1 MSSISLFHNMK
12 GLIFTLSV
20 ALFLISCK
28 SAQEVAATKLPEGK
42 RYAIGQGGGFTGN
55 YSEFI
60 LSENGQVHKYDF
72 KYDREVFFKD
82 LKKVDL
88 IYFLETIED
97 LGLDGMEMNH
107 PGNMTKYIDIRYGR
121 NSINKIVW
129 GHPNFRPDEELV
141 KLHSEMYRLISKW
154 D

>member
-1 MSSISLFHNMK
+1 MK
-12 GLIFTLSV
+12 GLFFTLSV
-20 ALFLISCK
+20 VFLLFGCK
-28 SAQEVAATKLPEGK
+28 TSKETHANKLPEGK

-72 KYDREVFFKD
+72 KYDREVYFKD
-82 LKKVDL
+82 LKKADL
-88 IYFLETIED
+88 IYFLEKIEE
-97 LGLDGMEMNH
+97 LGLEGLEMNY
-107 PGNMTKYIDIRYGR
+107 PGNMSKYIDVRYGR

-129 GHPNFRPDEELV
+129 GHYNYRPDEELV
-141 KLHSEMYRLISKW
+141 KLHQEMYEIMSKW

>member
-1 MSSISLFHNMK
+1 MK
-12 GLIFTLSV
+12 GLIFTLSA

-42 RYAIGQGGGFTGN
+42 RYAIGQGVGFTGN

-60 LSENGQVHKYDF
+60 LSETGQVHKYDF